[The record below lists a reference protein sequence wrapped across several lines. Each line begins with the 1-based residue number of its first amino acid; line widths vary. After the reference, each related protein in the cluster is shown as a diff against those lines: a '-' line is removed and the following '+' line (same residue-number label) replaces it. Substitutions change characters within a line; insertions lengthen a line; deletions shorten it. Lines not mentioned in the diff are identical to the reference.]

1 MISNEHGFNFI
12 EIPFSGGNLFVDSFR
27 ETNVDFKED
36 DVLLD
41 KSIEYYNAV
50 IVQSP
55 YQRAV
60 SIYKNGVSLRKEHDL
75 KYQKFP
81 TYFENNLN
89 NWGEL
94 VESDKFTS
102 QFDYIKN
109 YKDVDI
115 FKYEE
120 LIDSW
125 HPINEYITNIGLNT
139 IKYYTNPIA
148 IKDWEDNYLEKESIE
163 IVNYIFEDDFENLG
177 YSKL

>member
-41 KSIEYYNAV
+41 KSIEYHNAV
-50 IVQSP
+50 IVKSP

-60 SIYKNGVSLRKEHDL
+60 SIYKNGLSLRKEHDL
-75 KYQKFP
+75 KFQKFL

-109 YKDVDI
+109 YEYLSSFDSEIILLFSRICFI
-115 FKYEE
+115 FNSF
-120 LIDSW
+120 IF
-125 HPINEYITNIGLNT
+125 P
-139 IKYYTNPIA
+139 
-148 IKDWEDNYLEKESIE
+148 IE
-163 IVNYIFEDDFENLG
+163 ILP
-177 YSKL
+177 S